1 MFDRA
6 LPLKRLSSLANDSTR
21 RSDSCRWKAKG
32 STNFGTTLH
41 FLLLSFVNL
50 EGDGISRRKDWP
62 PLARFS
68 RIRINSRCR
77 SRRNQR
83 RFFVNFRSDEFFKI
97 FVSSYFCVMCID
109 RKKTRWILNSV
120 SVRYKGIANM
130 RPRFVSE
137 QASLVKMSLFRRW
150 ERILY
155 SPFIILI
162 FSSSYLLLAVFLLSI
177 VLLNNENLFLHI
189 LCLFLLLMSNASDPI
204 RDSSTRPFSPGR
216 KLHAIS
222 RARSVNFLAN
232 LKRFHARINARNFYI
247 PIFYVSLCVKKKNV
261 LSHSP
266 SYFSSL
272 FSFFLSNQF
281 LNE

>member
-62 PLARFS
+62 PFARFS

-97 FVSSYFCVMCID
+97 FQMTRNDFTHESTCKTFVSSYFCVTCID

-137 QASLVKMSLFRRW
+137 QASLVKMSLFRCW

-162 FSSSYLLLAVFLLSI
+162 FSSSYFLLAVFLLSI

-204 RDSSTRPFSPGR
+204 RDS
-216 KLHAIS
+216 
-222 RARSVNFLAN
+222 
-232 LKRFHARINARNFYI
+232 
-247 PIFYVSLCVKKKNV
+247 
-261 LSHSP
+261 
-266 SYFSSL
+266 
-272 FSFFLSNQF
+272 
-281 LNE
+281 

>member
-21 RSDSCRWKAKG
+21 RTRVGEKRKGRRTLEQRYIFFSYPLLIWKEME
-32 STNFGTTLH
+32 F
-41 FLLLSFVNL
+41 
-50 EGDGISRRKDWP
+50 RKDWP

-77 SRRNQR
+77 SRRSQR

-97 FVSSYFCVMCID
+97 FQMTRNDESTCKTFVSSYFCVTCID

-204 RDSSTRPFSPGR
+204 RDS
-216 KLHAIS
+216 
-222 RARSVNFLAN
+222 
-232 LKRFHARINARNFYI
+232 
-247 PIFYVSLCVKKKNV
+247 
-261 LSHSP
+261 
-266 SYFSSL
+266 
-272 FSFFLSNQF
+272 
-281 LNE
+281 

>member
-204 RDSSTRPFSPGR
+204 PNSRLGLLRPAENSTRFPAPVQW
-216 KLHAIS
+216 IS
-222 RARSVNFLAN
+222 
-232 LKRFHARINARNFYI
+232 
-247 PIFYVSLCVKKKNV
+247 
-261 LSHSP
+261 
-266 SYFSSL
+266 
-272 FSFFLSNQF
+272 
-281 LNE
+281 

>member
-83 RFFVNFRSDEFFKI
+83 PFFVNFRSDEFFKI
-97 FVSSYFCVMCID
+97 FQMTRNDESTCKTFVSSYFCVTCID

-137 QASLVKMSLFRRW
+137 QASLVKNVVISSLRAN
-150 ERILY
+150 
-155 SPFIILI
+155 FI
-162 FSSSYLLLAVFLLSI
+162 FTVYYSYLFVFLSLTRCVSSLYRFTQQRKLI
-177 VLLNNENLFLHI
+177 PTHPMLISTTDVKCI
-189 LCLFLLLMSNASDPI
+189 GSDP
-204 RDSSTRPFSPGR
+204 R
-216 KLHAIS
+216 
-222 RARSVNFLAN
+222 FLI
-232 LKRFHARINARNFYI
+232 LD
-247 PIFYVSLCVKKKNV
+247 
-261 LSHSP
+261 
-266 SYFSSL
+266 
-272 FSFFLSNQF
+272 
-281 LNE
+281 